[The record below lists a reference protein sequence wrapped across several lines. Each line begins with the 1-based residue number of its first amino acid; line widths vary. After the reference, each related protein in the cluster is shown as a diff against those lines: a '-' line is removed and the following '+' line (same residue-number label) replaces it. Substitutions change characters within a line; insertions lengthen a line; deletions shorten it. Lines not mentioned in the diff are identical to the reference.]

1 MNEKK
6 KVIVLLGAIAAV
18 VLLIVACSFYEN
30 KKSRDYLKD
39 FYSAFNGSEEK
50 LVMIG
55 RDNCSWCQLFKP
67 SLDSMHDKFGLEFLY
82 VNTNELT
89 SSVFSKLLKDIGV
102 NEDEFGTPLTIVV
115 KEGQIVDT
123 LNGYVDEVELLKFLK
138 EHKFVGDDSK
148 LSLNYVDYSG
158 FKSVATSKENKILV
172 LGQTTCGYCIKAKPI
187 LGKIADEYNIT
198 INYLNI
204 NTLSSEESGKLSK
217 YISYLGENEWG
228 TPLTIIVKN
237 GEVLDS
243 ANGLLDEEGY
253 VKLFKDNGFI
263 K

>member
-6 KVIVLLGAIAAV
+6 KIIVLLGAIVAV
-18 VLLIVACSFYEN
+18 ILFIIVCSAIEN
-30 KKSRDYLKD
+30 IKSGKYLD
-39 FYSAFNGSEEK
+39 EFYSAFNGSEEK

-67 SLDSMHDKFGLEFLY
+67 SLDSMHDSFGLEYLY

-89 SSVFSKLLKDIGV
+89 SKVFKKLLKDIGV
-102 NEDEFGTPLTIVV
+102 NEDEFGTPYTVVV
-115 KEGQIVDT
+115 KDGKVVDS
-123 LNGYVDEVELLKFLK
+123 LNGYVDEVELLDFLK
-138 EHKFVGDDSK
+138 SHKFVSNDAK
-148 LSLNYVDYSG
+148 LSLNYIDYQG
-158 FKSVATSKENKILV
+158 FKRVATSNENKILV

-187 LGKIADEYNIT
+187 LNKIADEYDIT

-204 NTLSSEESGKLSK
+204 TKLSSEENGKLSK
-217 YISYLGENEWG
+217 YVSYLGENEWG
-228 TPLTIIVKN
+228 TPLTLIVNN
-237 GEVLDS
+237 GEVVDS

-253 VKLFKDNGFI
+253 INLFKNNGFI

>member
-6 KVIVLLGAIAAV
+6 KIIVLLGVIIGV
-18 VLLIVACSFYEN
+18 ILLIIICSAIEN
-30 KKSRDYLKD
+30 KKSRKYLNE

-67 SLDSMHDKFGLEFLY
+67 NLDLMHDKFELDYLY
-82 VNTNELT
+82 VNTNKLT
-89 SSVFSKLLKDIGV
+89 SSVFKKLLKDVGV
-102 NEDEFGTPLTIVV
+102 DEKEFGTPYTVVV
-115 KEGQIVDT
+115 KEGKVVDS
-123 LNGYVDEVELLKFLK
+123 LNGYVDESDLLKFLK
-138 EHKFVGDDSK
+138 SHKFVSSDAEMP
-148 LSLNYVDYSG
+148 LNYIDYEG
-158 FKSVATSKENKILV
+158 FKKVARSNENKILV

-187 LGKIADEYNIT
+187 LNKIADEYGIE

-204 NTLSSEESGKLSK
+204 TNLSSEENGKLSK
-217 YISYLGENEWG
+217 YVSYLGENEWG
-228 TPLTIIVKN
+228 TPLTLIVNN
-237 GEVLDS
+237 GKVLDS

-253 VKLFKDNGFI
+253 VNLFKNNNII